1 MKRYIGYLFLV
12 VTILSGLA
20 ACTRDRPTPEPTN
33 ASESA
38 AQSSGNQ
45 QDGAQTGAEASREDG
60 GSNAEPQVLTS
71 TSTPDPAPTEAT
83 SNVDE
88 TSGQGAA
95 RNVFQ
100 YTVQSGDT
108 VTSLALK
115 YETDV
120 DSIRELNFL
129 VDDNILVGQV
139 LRIPLG
145 EGITPEGRPTATP
158 EPYYYTVQPDDTLY
172 GIALRFDLDPL
183 TLTTANEIL
192 DQNSVFVGQ
201 ELLILNYQ
209 PPAVNAQNGTG
220 DGAASGSQAIH
231 IVQRGETL
239 SAIAELYGVSV
250 REIAA
255 VNNIQNRDLMRL
267 GQQLVIPGI
276 TARDAALA
284 TQLIHVVQSG
294 ESLLAIAEQYGVSGA
309 ALAEANGIK
318 NTDLILPGQELIIP
332 PN

>member
-1 MKRYIGYLFLV
+1 M
-12 VTILSGLA
+12 TILSGLT
-20 ACTRDRPTPEPTN
+20 ACTRDRPTPEPTDT
-33 ASESA
+33 SEA
-38 AQSSGNQ
+38 AVQSLGDQQVEGQNSTESG
-45 QDGAQTGAEASREDG
+45 GEDS

-71 TSTPDPAPTEAT
+71 TPTPDPTLTEST
-83 SNVDE
+83 DN
-88 TSGQGAA
+88 SGENASQGAA
-95 RNVFQ
+95 RDVFQ
-100 YTVQSGDT
+100 YTVEAGDT

-145 EGITPEGRPTATP
+145 EGITPEGRPTPTP
-158 EPYYYTVQPDDTLY
+158 EPYFYTVQPGDTLY

-183 TLTTANEIL
+183 TLTTANEIV

-201 ELLILNYQ
+201 ELLIPNYQ
-209 PPAVNAQNGTG
+209 PPALNPATNAPGG
-220 DGAASGSQAIH
+220 VADGAGNNATSGSQAIH

-250 REIAA
+250 GEIAA
-255 VNNIQNRDLMRL
+255 ANNIQNRDLMRL

-276 TARDAALA
+276 TARDAALV

-309 ALAEANGIK
+309 ALAEANGIE
-318 NTDLILPGQELIIP
+318 NTDLILPGQELVIP
-332 PN
+332 TN